1 MFKKF
6 QLLINNI
13 LESNSAGEGGALG
26 TPETP
31 IYNPPNDIQSGDKY
45 STGDN
50 RNIFGGV
57 FSKKTTKKSSKKSKN
72 KKKKPLIIKRNL
84 PKKDL

>member
-13 LESNSAGEGGALG
+13 LESNSAGEGGSLG
-26 TPETP
+26 TPGTP

-45 STGDN
+45 ATGDN

-57 FSKKTTKKSSKKSKN
+57 FSKETTKKSKN
-72 KKKKPLIIKRNL
+72 KKKKPLIIRRNL